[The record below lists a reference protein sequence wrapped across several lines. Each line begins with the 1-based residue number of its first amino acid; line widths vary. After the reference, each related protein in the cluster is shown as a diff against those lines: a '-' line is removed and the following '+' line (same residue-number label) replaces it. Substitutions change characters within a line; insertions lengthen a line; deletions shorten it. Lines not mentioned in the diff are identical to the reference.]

1 MITNWRWYHTL
12 WNRTLGHVFD
22 GYFVPETKQ

>member
-12 WNRTLGHVFD
+12 WNRTLGHVLD
-22 GYFVPETKQ
+22 LWFVPDETF